1 MEKIITMFDSL
12 VREEDIVKI
21 WKQVKKKKKKTP
33 LIILVQLAI
42 ALFDWFSSIIS

>member
-12 VREEDIVKI
+12 VREEEIVKI
-21 WKQVKKKKKKTP
+21 WKQAKKKKTAP
-33 LIILVQLAI
+33 LIIRVQL